1 VSELHLGIVQK
12 DRLSEWFVPK
22 FGTRNFRLGIG
33 ILFLPYTG
41 MVVAFAAWGSLVV
54 DYSVE
59 RLGAICLLY
68 FLALGISAH
77 CLDALGSKTKPWG
90 FLSKKKLWIISLITL
105 SGAIIIGFHYAF
117 LDSPL
122 LIPIGIVEIFFLV
135 SYNLELFN
143 GKFHNN
149 SSFVLSWGVLPV
161 LAGTIIQINSI
172 TLESFAL
179 SVVAGILSYIL
190 IKTSCI
196 YKNLKKQS
204 AEISLIYRKEIVLK
218 LISSGVILS
227 TILFFLI
234 RHL

>member
-1 VSELHLGIVQK
+1 
-12 DRLSEWFVPK
+12 
-22 FGTRNFRLGIG
+22 
-33 ILFLPYTG
+33 

-77 CLDALGSKTKPWG
+77 CLDALGSKIKPWG

>member
-1 VSELHLGIVQK
+1 VQK

-54 DYSVE
+54 DYSLE
-59 RLGAICLLY
+59 RLVAICLLY

-90 FLSKKKLWIISLITL
+90 FLSKKKLWMISLITL

-149 SSFVLSWGVLPV
+149 SSFVLSWGILPV

-179 SVVAGILSYIL
+179 SGVAGILSYIL
-190 IKTSCI
+190 IKTSRI
-196 YKNLKKQS
+196 YKNLKKQLG
-204 AEISLIYRKEIVLK
+204 ETSLIYRKEIILK

>member
-1 VSELHLGIVQK
+1 VRK

-54 DYSVE
+54 DYSLE

-149 SSFVLSWGVLPV
+149 SSFVLSWGILPV

-179 SVVAGILSYIL
+179 SGVAGILSYIL
-190 IKTSCI
+190 IKTSRI
-196 YKNLKKQS
+196 YKNLKKQLG
-204 AEISLIYRKEIVLK
+204 ETSLIYRKEIILK

>member
-1 VSELHLGIVQK
+1 VQK

-54 DYSVE
+54 DYSLE

-105 SGAIIIGFHYAF
+105 SGAIIIGFYYAF

-161 LAGTIIQINSI
+161 LAGTIIQINSV

-179 SVVAGILSYIL
+179 SGVAGILSYIL
-190 IKTSCI
+190 IKTSRI

-204 AEISLIYRKEIVLK
+204 AKTSLIYKKEIVLK

-227 TILFFLI
+227 TVLFFLI

>member
-1 VSELHLGIVQK
+1 MQK

-77 CLDALGSKTKPWG
+77 CLDAVGSKTKPWG
-90 FLSKKKLWIISLITL
+90 FLSKKKLWIISMITL
-105 SGAIIIGFHYAF
+105 SGAILIGFHYAF

-172 TLESFAL
+172 TLESVAL

-190 IKTSCI
+190 IKTSRI

-204 AEISLIYRKEIVLK
+204 MEISLIYRKEIVLK
-218 LISSGVILS
+218 LISSVVILS

-234 RHL
+234 RQSLIE

>member
-1 VSELHLGIVQK
+1 MQK

-54 DYSVE
+54 DYSLE
-59 RLGAICLLY
+59 RLAAICLLY

-161 LAGTIIQINSI
+161 LTGTIIQINSI
-172 TLESFAL
+172 TLESLAL
-179 SVVAGILSYIL
+179 SVLAGILSYIL
-190 IKTSCI
+190 IKISRI

-204 AEISLIYRKEIVLK
+204 VEKSLIYRKEIVLK

>member
-1 VSELHLGIVQK
+1 MQK

-90 FLSKKKLWIISLITL
+90 FLSKKKLLIISLIAL
-105 SGAIIIGFHYAF
+105 SSAIIIGFHYAF

-122 LIPIGIVEIFFLV
+122 LIPIGIVEIFFLI

-149 SSFVLSWGVLPV
+149 SSFVLSWGILPV

-179 SVVAGILSYIL
+179 SGVAGILSYIL
-190 IKTSCI
+190 IKTSRS

-227 TILFFLI
+227 TVLFFLI

>member
-1 VSELHLGIVQK
+1 VQN

-90 FLSKKKLWIISLITL
+90 FLSKKKLWIISLISL
-105 SGAIIIGFHYAF
+105 SGAIIIGFYYAF

-122 LIPIGIVEIFFLV
+122 LIPLGIIEIFFLV

-149 SSFVLSWGVLPV
+149 ASFVLSWGVLPV
-161 LAGTIIQINSI
+161 FAGTIIQINSI
-172 TLESFAL
+172 TLESIGL
-179 SVVAGILSYIL
+179 SLIAGVLSYIL
-190 IKTSCI
+190 IKTSYI
-196 YKNLKKQS
+196 YKNLKKYS
-204 AEISLIYRKEIVLK
+204 ARTSLIYKKEVILK

-227 TILFFLI
+227 TVLFFLI

>member
-1 VSELHLGIVQK
+1 MQK

-54 DYSVE
+54 DYSLE

-161 LAGTIIQINSI
+161 LAGTIMQINSI

>member
-1 VSELHLGIVQK
+1 MQK

-54 DYSVE
+54 DYSLE

-90 FLSKKKLWIISLITL
+90 FLSKKKLWMISLITL

-149 SSFVLSWGVLPV
+149 SSFVLSWGILPV

-179 SVVAGILSYIL
+179 SGVAGILSYIL
-190 IKTSCI
+190 IKTSRI
-196 YKNLKKQS
+196 YKNLKQQS
-204 AEISLIYRKEIVLK
+204 AKTSLIYKKEIVLK

>member
-1 VSELHLGIVQK
+1 VQK

-41 MVVAFAAWGSLVV
+41 MVIAFAAWGSLVV
-54 DYSVE
+54 DYSLD

-77 CLDALGSKTKPWG
+77 CLDALGSKAKPWG
-90 FLSKKKLWIISLITL
+90 FLSKKKLWIISLFTL
-105 SGAIIIGFHYAF
+105 SGAIIIGFYYAF

-149 SSFVLSWGVLPV
+149 SSFILSWGVLPV

-179 SVVAGILSYIL
+179 SAVAGILSYIL
-190 IKTSCI
+190 IKTSYI

-204 AEISLIYRKEIVLK
+204 AEISLIYKKEIVLK

>member
-1 VSELHLGIVQK
+1 VQK

-54 DYSVE
+54 DYSLE

-204 AEISLIYRKEIVLK
+204 AEISLIYKKEIVLK

>member
-1 VSELHLGIVQK
+1 MQK

-41 MVVAFAAWGSLVV
+41 MVIAFAAWGSLVV
-54 DYSVE
+54 DYSLD

-77 CLDALGSKTKPWG
+77 CLDALGSKAKPWG
-90 FLSKKKLWIISLITL
+90 FLSKKKLWIISLFTL
-105 SGAIIIGFHYAF
+105 SGAIIIGFYYAF

-149 SSFVLSWGVLPV
+149 SSFILSWGVLPV

-179 SVVAGILSYIL
+179 SAVAGILSYIL
-190 IKTSCI
+190 IKTSYI

-204 AEISLIYRKEIVLK
+204 AEISLIYKKEIVLK

>member
-1 VSELHLGIVQK
+1 MSELHLGIVQK

-54 DYSVE
+54 DYSLE

>member
-1 VSELHLGIVQK
+1 MQK

-54 DYSVE
+54 DYSLE

-196 YKNLKKQS
+196 YKNLKKQL
-204 AEISLIYRKEIVLK
+204 AEISLIYKKEIVLK

>member
-1 VSELHLGIVQK
+1 MQK

-41 MVVAFAAWGSLVV
+41 MVVSFAAWGSLVV
-54 DYSVE
+54 DYSLE
-59 RLGAICLLY
+59 RLIAICLLY

-90 FLSKKKLWIISLITL
+90 FLSKKKLWIISLIAL
-105 SGAIIIGFHYAF
+105 SAAIIIGFYYAF

-179 SVVAGILSYIL
+179 SGVAGILSFIL
-190 IKTSCI
+190 IKTSRI

-204 AEISLIYRKEIVLK
+204 TKTSLIYKKEIVLK

-227 TILFFLI
+227 TVLFFLI

>member
-1 VSELHLGIVQK
+1 VQK

-54 DYSVE
+54 DYSLE
-59 RLGAICLLY
+59 RLAAICILY

-90 FLSKKKLWIISLITL
+90 FLSKKKLWIISLIAL

-172 TLESFAL
+172 TLESLAL
-179 SVVAGILSYIL
+179 SVLAGILSYIL
-190 IKTSCI
+190 IKTSRI
-196 YKNLKKQS
+196 YKNLKKQ
-204 AEISLIYRKEIVLK
+204 AVEISLIYRKEITLK

-227 TILFFLI
+227 TILFFFI

>member
-1 VSELHLGIVQK
+1 MQK

-22 FGTRNFRLGIG
+22 FGTKNFRLGIG

-41 MVVAFAAWGSLVV
+41 MVIAFAAWGSLVV
-54 DYSVE
+54 DYSLE

-190 IKTSCI
+190 IKTSYI

-204 AEISLIYRKEIVLK
+204 AEISLVYKKEIVLK

-227 TILFFLI
+227 TVLFFLI

>member
-1 VSELHLGIVQK
+1 
-12 DRLSEWFVPK
+12 
-22 FGTRNFRLGIG
+22 
-33 ILFLPYTG
+33 

-54 DYSVE
+54 DYSLE

-105 SGAIIIGFHYAF
+105 SGAIIIGFYYAF

-172 TLESFAL
+172 TLESFTL

-190 IKTSCI
+190 IKTSYTKI
-196 YKNLKKQS
+196 LKNNQERHL
-204 AEISLIYRKEIVLK
+204 
-218 LISSGVILS
+218 LS
-227 TILFFLI
+227 TEKKLF
-234 RHL
+234 

>member
-1 VSELHLGIVQK
+1 MQK

-54 DYSVE
+54 DYSLE

-190 IKTSCI
+190 IKTSGI

-204 AEISLIYRKEIVLK
+204 AEISLIYKKEIVLK

>member
-1 VSELHLGIVQK
+1 MQK

-54 DYSVE
+54 DYSLE

-90 FLSKKKLWIISLITL
+90 FLSKKKLWMISLITL

-149 SSFVLSWGVLPV
+149 PSFVLSWGVLPV

-172 TLESFAL
+172 TLESLAL
-179 SVVAGILSYIL
+179 SVLAGILSYIL
-190 IKTSCI
+190 IKTSRI
-196 YKNLKKQS
+196 YKNLKKQLG
-204 AEISLIYRKEIVLK
+204 ETSLIYRKEIILK
-218 LISSGVILS
+218 LISSSVILS

>member
-1 VSELHLGIVQK
+1 MQN

-54 DYSVE
+54 DYSVD

-90 FLSKKKLWIISLITL
+90 FLSKKKLWIISLISL
-105 SGAIIIGFHYAF
+105 SGAIIIGFYYAF

-122 LIPIGIVEIFFLV
+122 LIPIGIIEIFFLV

-149 SSFVLSWGVLPV
+149 ASFVLSWGVLPV
-161 LAGTIIQINSI
+161 FAGTIIQINSI
-172 TLESFAL
+172 TLESIGL
-179 SVVAGILSYIL
+179 SLIAGVLSYVL
-190 IKTSCI
+190 IKTSYI
-196 YKNLKKQS
+196 YKNLKKYS
-204 AEISLIYRKEIVLK
+204 AGTSLIYKKEVILK

-227 TILFFLI
+227 TVLFFLI

>member
-1 VSELHLGIVQK
+1 VQK

-54 DYSVE
+54 DYSLE

-149 SSFVLSWGVLPV
+149 SSFVLSWGILPV

-172 TLESFAL
+172 TLESCAL

-204 AEISLIYRKEIVLK
+204 AEISLIYKKEIVLK

>member
-1 VSELHLGIVQK
+1 VQK

-54 DYSVE
+54 DYSLE

-90 FLSKKKLWIISLITL
+90 FLSKKKLWMISLITL

-149 SSFVLSWGVLPV
+149 SFFVLSWGVLPV

-172 TLESFAL
+172 TLESLAL
-179 SVVAGILSYIL
+179 SVLAGILSYIL
-190 IKTSCI
+190 IKTSRI
-196 YKNLKKQS
+196 YKNLKKQLG
-204 AEISLIYRKEIVLK
+204 ETSLIYRKEIILK
-218 LISSGVILS
+218 LISSSVILS

>member
-1 VSELHLGIVQK
+1 MQK

-41 MVVAFAAWGSLVV
+41 MVIAFAAWGSLVV
-54 DYSVE
+54 DYSLE
-59 RLGAICLLY
+59 RLAAICLLY

-105 SGAIIIGFHYAF
+105 SGATIIGFHYAF

-172 TLESFAL
+172 TLESLAL
-179 SVVAGILSYIL
+179 SVLAGILSYIL
-190 IKTSCI
+190 IKTSRV

-204 AEISLIYRKEIVLK
+204 AEISLIYRKEITLK

-227 TILFFLI
+227 TILFFFI

>member
-1 VSELHLGIVQK
+1 MRK
-12 DRLSEWFVPK
+12 DRFSEWFVPK
-22 FGTRNFRLGIG
+22 FGTRNFRLGVG

-54 DYSVE
+54 DYSLE

-190 IKTSCI
+190 IKTSCS

>member
-1 VSELHLGIVQK
+1 MQK

-54 DYSVE
+54 DYSLE

-122 LIPIGIVEIFFLV
+122 LIPIGILEIFFLV

-179 SVVAGILSYIL
+179 SLVAGILSYIL

-204 AEISLIYRKEIVLK
+204 AEISLIYKKEIVLK

>member
-1 VSELHLGIVQK
+1 
-12 DRLSEWFVPK
+12 
-22 FGTRNFRLGIG
+22 
-33 ILFLPYTG
+33 
-41 MVVAFAAWGSLVV
+41 MVVSFAAWGSLVV
-54 DYSVE
+54 DYSLE
-59 RLGAICLLY
+59 RLVAICLLY

-105 SGAIIIGFHYAF
+105 SSAIIIGFYYAF

-179 SVVAGILSYIL
+179 SGVAGILSYIL
-190 IKTSCI
+190 IKTSRI

-204 AEISLIYRKEIVLK
+204 AKTSLIYKKEIVLK

-227 TILFFLI
+227 TVLFFLI

>member
-1 VSELHLGIVQK
+1 VQK

-54 DYSVE
+54 DYSLE
-59 RLGAICLLY
+59 RLVAICLLY

-90 FLSKKKLWIISLITL
+90 FLSKKKLWLISLITL

-172 TLESFAL
+172 TLESLAL
-179 SVVAGILSYIL
+179 SVLAGILSYIL
-190 IKTSCI
+190 IKTSRV

-204 AEISLIYRKEIVLK
+204 AEISLIYRKEITLK

-227 TILFFLI
+227 TILFFFI

>member
-1 VSELHLGIVQK
+1 MQK

-54 DYSVE
+54 DYSLE

-149 SSFVLSWGVLPV
+149 SSFVLSWGILPV

-204 AEISLIYRKEIVLK
+204 AEISLIYKKEIVLK

>member
-1 VSELHLGIVQK
+1 VQK

-54 DYSVE
+54 DYSLE

-149 SSFVLSWGVLPV
+149 SSFVLSWGILPV

-179 SVVAGILSYIL
+179 SGVAGILSYIL
-190 IKTSCI
+190 IKTSRI

-204 AEISLIYRKEIVLK
+204 VETSLIYRKEIVLK